1 MSPDSFEPRV
11 TPWQID
17 DSDFYEIESY
27 HDQVA
32 FMLRYAVLAPSAH
45 NTQPWKFRIVDK
57 GVEVFA
63 DYSLRLPIIDPDD
76 RELLMSV
83 GAAITNLRVA
93 AAWFGF
99 ETTVLY
105 PSRSEQSVPVAV
117 VAIRETCLPDP
128 KLVALF
134 PAIRRRHT
142 NRSPFTDEPIGTDAA
157 SAICDVI
164 ETYPETLHALREQH
178 RVAVGDLVTE
188 ANRLLMSR
196 PAVRGELADHL
207 RSSTDAQRDG
217 IPTDSLGI
225 NAPAVMAAWVLR
237 NMNLSEVQAE
247 RDRERLD
254 RSALMVVLT
263 ADDDRTSLIQAGEIL
278 ERLLLTITLHGV
290 QYAFVNQPAEVPP
303 LRRRLQD
310 LALMTRPP
318 QMIVVA
324 GCAGESARATPRR
337 AVQTALIP

>member
-1 MSPDSFEPRV
+1 VSADSFEPRV

-27 HDQVA
+27 RDQIA
-32 FMLRYAVLAPSAH
+32 FLLRYAVLAPSAH
-45 NTQPWKFRIVDK
+45 NTQPWKFRIVDE

-83 GAAITNLRVA
+83 GASITNLRVA

-99 ETTVLY
+99 ESTVLY
-105 PSRSEQSVPVAV
+105 QSRSEQSVPVAV

-142 NRSPFTDEPIGTDAA
+142 NRSPFTNDPIGTDAA

-164 ETYPETLHALREQH
+164 EAYPDALHALREQH
-178 RVAVGDLVTE
+178 RAAVADLVTE
-188 ANRLLMSR
+188 ANHLLMAR
-196 PAVRGELADHL
+196 PAVRAELADHL
-207 RSSTDAQRDG
+207 RATADEQHDG

-225 NAPAVMAAWVLR
+225 NAPAGMAAWVLR
-237 NMNLSEVQAE
+237 NMNLSDVQAE

-290 QYAFVNQPAEVPP
+290 QYAFVNQPAEVPQ
-303 LRRRLQD
+303 LRHRLQE

-324 GCAGESARATPRR
+324 GCASEDARPAPRR
-337 AVQTALIP
+337 AVESALIP